1 MNKPNLEKEGL
12 PHPLQ
17 QSLTPHLRCGTF
29 EGNLLF
35 AMYEQWAS
43 PSRSEAERY
52 AICWQSYQDY
62 HSLPDFPAL
71 QLAAPSFLSLP
82 GLTCKV
88 KHVAYKIQEI
98 VKVYTQ
104 INCQDKSHFSF
115 HYVLQFLIL
124 YTTFTVLGIRYNT
137 HIVKPN
143 FHIFFKTE
151 TLSQLDTN
159 LLKIR
164 KNRNKEKPFF

>member
-104 INCQDKSHFSF
+104 INCQDKSH
-115 HYVLQFLIL
+115 LC
-124 YTTFTVLGIRYNT
+124 FTISDPLHNIYSTGHT

-143 FHIFFKTE
+143 FHIFYKTD

-164 KNRNKEKPFF
+164 KNRNQEKSFY